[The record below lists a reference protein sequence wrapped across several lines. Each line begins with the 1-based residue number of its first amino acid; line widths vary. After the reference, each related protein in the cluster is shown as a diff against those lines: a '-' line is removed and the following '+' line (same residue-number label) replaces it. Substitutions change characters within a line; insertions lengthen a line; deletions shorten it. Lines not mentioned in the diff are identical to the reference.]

1 MLFHFAPDTLVSVFA
16 IYIAIAGE
24 RENNSFNN
32 VFAMIRGNFLRIVS
46 TRVNS
51 CFKTCSKMKFKLIFS
66 CSLGEVP
73 SLLPDQIDI
82 TTVTYTS
89 I

>member
-1 MLFHFAPDTLVSVFA
+1 
-16 IYIAIAGE
+16 
-24 RENNSFNN
+24 
-32 VFAMIRGNFLRIVS
+32 MIRGNFLRIVS

-51 CFKTCSKMKFKLIFS
+51 RFKTCSKMKFKLIFS